1 MAERTSRAS
10 IRVLDDGWP
19 RFSSPGAGSVFTH
32 PDHLLNAPDL
42 TAAEKR
48 AVLASWI
55 SDARAVVDAPTLRQL
70 DSGAIVDIDELL
82 RALKALDNL
91 SDAPTDGA
99 ATLNHMRSARSAA
112 ALIQLRSRHSR
123 RVTTDDDDDPPP
135 RPAAAMPI
143 PVSLLAA

>member
-19 RFSSPGAGSVFTH
+19 RLVAPGAASVFTH
-32 PDHLLNAPDL
+32 PDHLLNAADL

-55 SDARAVVDAPTLRQL
+55 SDARAVADAPTLRQL
-70 DSGAIVDIDELL
+70 DSGAIVEVDELL
-82 RALKALDNL
+82 RALKALDDA
-91 SDAPTDGA
+91 SDAASDGA
-99 ATLNHMRSARSAA
+99 ATLNHMRSARPAA
-112 ALIQLRSRHSR
+112 ALIQLRPKRSR